1 MIPFTI
7 SSSTLLL
14 IFIRPCYNLDGNNK
28 EKEMDLSSKES
39 ILIVEDDR
47 KTASVLGLYLQKEG
61 FDTLEAHNGI
71 DALSL
76 FRKRQPIFVLLDLMI
91 PKLDGIEVCKKLRQE
106 SDVPI
111 MMITAK
117 VEEVDKL
124 VGLSIG
130 ADDYV
135 VKPFSPREVVA
146 RVKAILRR
154 FRRRETSSLKPYSFQ
169 GLVVDPE
176 KHKATLH
183 GTLLRLTHFE
193 FQLLA
198 TLIAA
203 PGRVYSREALLEEV
217 YPRGEVNVLDR
228 TIDVHVKNL
237 RQKIEKNPARPRY
250 IKTVRGIGYQF
261 AEK

>member
-1 MIPFTI
+1 MT
-7 SSSTLLL
+7 
-14 IFIRPCYNLDGNNK
+14 D
-28 EKEMDLSSKES
+28 SSKDS

-47 KTASVLGLYLQKEG
+47 KTASILSLYLQKEG
-61 FDTLEAHNGI
+61 FDTMEAHNGL
-71 DALSL
+71 DAIAL
-76 FRKRQPIFVLLDLMI
+76 FKKRAPDFILLDLMI
-91 PKLDGIEVCKKLRQE
+91 PKLDGIEVCKKIRQE

-111 MMITAK
+111 MMVTAK

-146 RVKAILRR
+146 RVKVILRR
-154 FRRRETSSLKPYSFQ
+154 FRRKETGPTKAISFQ
-169 GLVVDPE
+169 GLFLDPE
-176 KHKATLH
+176 RHEANLNGNDLK
-183 GTLLRLTHFE
+183 LTHLE
-193 FQLLA
+193 FKLLA
-198 TLIAA
+198 TFMTA
-203 PGRVYSREALLEEV
+203 PGRVFSREALLDEI
-217 YPRGEVNVLDR
+217 YPRGEINVLDR

-237 RQKIEKNPARPRY
+237 RQKVETNPSRPRY